1 VTTTATTTDDRLG
14 RALAFNRALYERA
27 CERREEHRWG
37 VALFDARRPSFWTL
51 NSLHADAPLDPGV
64 RAEDVIDELGR
75 VYPDHRHRTMMLCDD
90 AAGGRLARGLLER
103 GWHADHI
110 VYMALEGARD
120 RPPVPGLA
128 REASEEELRAVE
140 RAVLAEDPGHDAAV
154 IEQVLDARAAVRA
167 ATPVTRRFVGTLGG
181 RDGATATL
189 FSDGR
194 VALVEDVATVTP
206 MRGHGLARAAVSA
219 AIDAAV
225 AGGHELIVIGADDD
239 DWPKQLY
246 GRLGFVDLG
255 RVWSFVRPRSGR
267 WDYSASTRRPP
278 A

>member
-1 VTTTATTTDDRLG
+1 VTTTATTTDDRLR

-27 CERREEHRWG
+27 CGRREEHRWG

-51 NSLHADAPLDPGV
+51 NGLHAEAPLDPAV

-75 VYPDHRHRTMMLCDD
+75 LYPDRRHRTMILCDD
-90 AAGGRLARGLLER
+90 AAGGRLAGELSER
-103 GWHADHI
+103 GWQADHI
-110 VYMALEGARD
+110 VYMALEGGRD
-120 RPPVPGLA
+120 RPPVPGVA

-140 RAVLAEDPGHDAAV
+140 RAVLAEDRGHDATV
-154 IEQVLDARAAVRA
+154 IEEVLEARAAVRA
-167 ATPVTRRFVGTLGG
+167 AAPVTRRFVGALGG

-189 FSDGR
+189 FSDGG

-206 MRGHGLARAAVSA
+206 LRGHGLARAAVSA
-219 AIDAAV
+219 AIDAAL

-246 GRLGFVDLG
+246 GRLGFADLG
-255 RVWSFVRPRSGR
+255 RVWSFVRPRS
-267 WDYSASTRRPP
+267 AP
-278 A
+278 